1 METSW
6 QCFKKNNNQIAT
18 YIQLFLRNCSC
29 ESVILYKIEKP
40 NRKTHL
46 KTCLAIVF
54 SFEVSDDPEF
64 TLMHDYWNVCY
75 SPQSLLSMKR
85 QTVPGALW
93 ALLCMCLKKK
103 RKGKGSGKKKRLN
116 WQWNE
121 ALTSKYWNGTLWVT
135 TSAKAATMQTTISNW
150 A

>member
-85 QTVPGALW
+85 QTVLGALW

-103 RKGKGSGKKKRLN
+103 KREGKWEKKTIELAMKR
-116 WQWNE
+116 
-121 ALTSKYWNGTLWVT
+121 GTNLKILKWYVV
-135 TSAKAATMQTTISNW
+135 SNHFGQGRHN
-150 A
+150 ANDNQ